1 MINPA
6 YWWCTGTELDEKFYF
21 DCYCPFGARSMPAV
35 FQRLSDAIRVV
46 MLRRTSVDALLGM
59 LDDFLGVVFREPEE
73 TNEELLRRGRRAAVA
88 FDQELNKMGIA
99 KQGKKDSP
107 PAWSITWL
115 GFHLNTRNQTLG
127 IPEEKLEALQQ
138 TSHTHFMKAGA
149 WLEEVT
155 TKVLEKRVG
164 TLCHYSNAWPLGKTL
179 LWPLYN
185 LMTPH
190 RAYTAEGKAYM
201 LSEMVQLDGECR
213 EALDEW
219 YMQVCTVGLTRQFK
233 CCCGRNSVTQLGVWL
248 DRKGGRRAAEG
259 IKGRQLMLVSP
270 WEVSIGCSALIASLA
285 GRELVKQVLAMAIK
299 LLKTFLDKYVER
311 CGEVV
316 EIHTNVGKF
325 VEYIAKDCYPKGLNR
340 QSYKESIEI
349 HRYLGGTGGRALR
362 CRASSKPTSYIRSTG
377 RGGKR

>member
-6 YWWCTGTELDEKFYF
+6 YWWCTGTMLDGKFYF

-59 LDDFLGVVFREPEE
+59 LDDFLGVVYREPEE

-179 LWPLYN
+179 L
-185 LMTPH
+185 
-190 RAYTAEGKAYM
+190 
-201 LSEMVQLDGECR
+201 
-213 EALDEW
+213 
-219 YMQVCTVGLTRQFK
+219 
-233 CCCGRNSVTQLGVWL
+233 
-248 DRKGGRRAAEG
+248 
-259 IKGRQLMLVSP
+259 
-270 WEVSIGCSALIASLA
+270 
-285 GRELVKQVLAMAIK
+285 
-299 LLKTFLDKYVER
+299 
-311 CGEVV
+311 
-316 EIHTNVGKF
+316 
-325 VEYIAKDCYPKGLNR
+325 
-340 QSYKESIEI
+340 
-349 HRYLGGTGGRALR
+349 
-362 CRASSKPTSYIRSTG
+362 
-377 RGGKR
+377 